1 MRRND
6 TRLAWTLWMVFG
18 WGAGQ
23 LASANEPC
31 QAPGDQRPTIGL
43 VLGGGGARGSAHI
56 GVIRKLEE
64 LRIPV
69 DYVAGTSIG
78 SLVGAMLATGM
89 TADELEVMMLGLDW
103 DDLFTDD
110 TARADQPFRRKR
122 DDNLAL
128 FGPKVGVGKD
138 ASLLPAG
145 AIAGQ
150 KISFLFER
158 MVRERVQAT
167 DFDDL
172 PIPYRAVAADIATGA
187 QVVLAEGDLAV
198 AMRSSMSVPGVFDP
212 VAYGEHLLVDGGIV
226 NNVPVDVVR
235 GMGAEIIIA
244 VDVGSGLTARKD
256 LNSAFAVVLQMTN
269 LMIQNNADDQ
279 LASLTPRDVLIT
291 PALGNDVSSTDFD
304 KAAAGIAIGYQAA
317 DGAHAELAQLSLS
330 EADYASYRRAL
341 AACLSPMPPVDFV
354 HINNAS
360 RFDDSVIRERLTIR
374 EGEPLDVDE
383 LNENIRQIYALG
395 FIELARYQVVDEED
409 KVGIIVHVDQ
419 DSRGTQFL
427 EWGLDYSGDGD
438 DSSLNFRVG
447 YLNSAVDRFG
457 SEFRALTVLGEDPA
471 LFLDLY
477 KYVSPKLTLFI
488 NPQLYAERRE
498 VPVYEGEQQIFTTEV
513 TQYGGGLSAG
523 REFGRHASVELG
535 ARLFSG
541 SVDTE
546 VGINPFG
553 DFDYDGGE
561 YFLRAVYDR
570 LDDRYFPNTGSF
582 VDARLLM
589 SDEGLGADAEYE
601 QLVVDALIARTVGRH
616 TFMGGGRYYE
626 TLDEEAPVFALFRA
640 GGFARLSGFNDQQLT
655 GQNFAMALAGYRYHV
670 AGSGLLPA
678 ALGMTVEYGQTAANA
693 DDLFDDALLN
703 GSVYLGYRSPIGPLY
718 LGIGLAEGGRQRFF
732 VRIGNVFGRSTIGR

>member
-1 MRRND
+1 MRSNT
-6 TRLAWTLWMVFG
+6 TRLICTLCIALPWAANPPAAAG
-18 WGAGQ
+18 EPCRAGAG
-23 LASANEPC
+23 
-31 QAPGDQRPTIGL
+31 DRPTIGL

-89 TADELEVMMLGLDW
+89 TADELDAMMLGLDW
-103 DDLFTDD
+103 EDLFTDD

-150 KISFLFER
+150 KISFLFEK
-158 MVRERVQAT
+158 MVRERTQTT

-187 QVVLAEGDLAV
+187 QVVMAQGDLAV
-198 AMRSSMSVPGVFDP
+198 AMRASMSVPGVFDP
-212 VAYGEHLLVDGGIV
+212 VVYGEHLLVDGGIV
-226 NNVPVDVVR
+226 NNLPVDVVR
-235 GMGAEIIIA
+235 GMGADVIIA
-244 VDVGSGLTARKD
+244 VDVGSGLTARND
-256 LNSAFAVVLQMTN
+256 LNSAIAVVLQMTN
-269 LMIQNNADDQ
+269 LMIQNNADEQ
-279 LASLTPRDVLIT
+279 IASLTPRDVLIT
-291 PALGNDVSSTDFD
+291 PPLGTEVSSTGFD
-304 KAAAGIAIGYQAA
+304 KAAAGIAIGYGAA
-317 DGAHAELAQLSLS
+317 DAAHAQLAALSLD
-330 EADYASYRRAL
+330 EADYAAYRAAL
-341 AACLSPMPPVDFV
+341 AACVTPMPPLDFV
-354 HINNAS
+354 RIENTS

-374 EGEPLDVDE
+374 EGEALDADE
-383 LNENIRQIYALG
+383 LDENLRQIYALG
-395 FIELARYQVVDEED
+395 FIELARYEVVED
-409 KVGIIVHVDQ
+409 ADQVGIVVHVDQ

-427 EWGLDYSGDGD
+427 EWGLDYTGDGD
-438 DSSLNFRVG
+438 DSALNVRVA

-457 SEFRALTVLGEDPA
+457 SEFRALSILGEDPT
-471 LFLDLY
+471 LLLDLY
-477 KYVSPKLTLFI
+477 KYVRPRLKLFL

-498 VPVYEGEQQIFTTEV
+498 VPVYDGRDKIFTTEV

-523 REFGRHASVELG
+523 REFGRHASLELG

-546 VGINPFG
+546 VGTNPIG

-570 LDDRYFPNTGSF
+570 LDDRYFPGSGSLI
-582 VDARLLM
+582 DARLLT
-589 SDEGLGADAEYE
+589 SDDGLGADAEYE
-601 QLVVDALIARTVGRH
+601 QLVVDALIARSLGRH
-616 TFMGGGRYYE
+616 TFMGGARYYE
-626 TLDEEAPVFALFRA
+626 TLDEQAPVYARFRA
-640 GGFARLSGFNDQQLT
+640 GGFARLSGFNDQELT
-655 GQNFAMALAGYRYHV
+655 GQNFAMGLAGYRYHV

-678 ALGMTVEYGQTAANA
+678 SLGMTVEYGQVAENA

-703 GSVYLGYRSPIGPLY
+703 GSLYFGYRSPIGPLY
-718 LGIGLAEGGRQRFF
+718 LGVGLAEGGRQRLFLR
-732 VRIGNVFGRSTIGR
+732 VGNVFGRSTIGR